1 MFVFGWKKHKSWAA
15 VSLIPNLLIFLYYLP
30 FLDLLLITCDL
41 FIHKAVLV
49 YLICYIVKKKHVLS
63 KFPGGIDHFKLSL
76 SHSSA
81 LRMALLMYLLT
92 LPSPHCMLH
101 RHILH
106 LPFFCFLV
114 KNVCIKKQCPNNAI
128 CQAGFSSEGYRCV
141 CVPGY
146 TGEDCTKGEA
156 DICVQYLSVSSHLMI
171 RKVGDRCFK

>member
-1 MFVFGWKKHKSWAA
+1 M
-15 VSLIPNLLIFLYYLP
+15 
-30 FLDLLLITCDL
+30 LLITCDL

-49 YLICYIVKKKHVLS
+49 YLICYIVKKKHVLF

-114 KNVCIKKQCPNNAI
+114 KNVCIKKQCPGNAI

-156 DICVQYLSVSSHLMI
+156 DICVQHLSVSSHVMI

>member
-1 MFVFGWKKHKSWAA
+1 M
-15 VSLIPNLLIFLYYLP
+15 P

-49 YLICYIVKKKHVLS
+49 YLICYKKSMYCESFLEVL
-63 KFPGGIDHFKLSL
+63 PTLDDHFKLSL
-76 SHSSA
+76 FHSSA

-92 LPSPHCMLH
+92 LPSPHCMLR

-106 LPFFCFLV
+106 LSFFYFLV
-114 KNVCIKKQCPNNAI
+114 KNVCIKKQCPINAI

-156 DICVQYLSVSSHLMI
+156 DICV
-171 RKVGDRCFK
+171 

>member
-1 MFVFGWKKHKSWAA
+1 M
-15 VSLIPNLLIFLYYLP
+15 
-30 FLDLLLITCDL
+30 LLITCDL

-49 YLICYIVKKKHVLS
+49 YLICYIVKKSMYCLSFLEVL
-63 KFPGGIDHFKLSL
+63 PTLDDHFKLSL

-92 LPSPHCMLH
+92 LPSPPCKLR

-106 LPFFCFLV
+106 LSIFCFLV
-114 KNVCIKKQCPNNAI
+114 KNVCIKKQCPSNAI

-156 DICVQYLSVSSHLMI
+156 HICVQYLSVSSHLMI
-171 RKVGDRCFK
+171 RKVADRCFK